1 VVAATAMTVANVARV
16 TTTKTV
22 VVCSMHSEFFGA
34 AFSLNGSL
42 VRPTIKA
49 DIVEGKNFRQTD
61 LTGPF
66 EVRNFQV
73 ITVTRPK
80 SVGGG
85 TETIYHAGATVTGRG

>member
-1 VVAATAMTVANVARV
+1 MAATAMTVANVARV

-49 DIVEGKNFRQTD
+49 DIVE
-61 LTGPF
+61 
-66 EVRNFQV
+66 VRNFQV